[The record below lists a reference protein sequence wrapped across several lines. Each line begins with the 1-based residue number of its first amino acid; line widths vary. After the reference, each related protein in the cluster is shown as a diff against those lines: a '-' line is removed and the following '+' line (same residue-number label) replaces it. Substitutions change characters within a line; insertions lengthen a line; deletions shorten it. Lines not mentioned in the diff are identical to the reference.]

1 MKSLHPQPAL
11 ESFTAIKNVVTFVTQ
26 HLNFLRSCT
35 FLHRSTYQK
44 LIFLIVQMFALQ
56 VKTPAL
62 THVLQEA
69 PRTQMFLREDGK
81 GLNSL
86 LWRVNS
92 LPATRTH
99 IQEGGL
105 FIRIHRLARSLPIKL
120 SAGSLEKCP
129 NMGEF
134 SSDTL
139 VQPHFV
145 EQHKWLQIL

>member
-11 ESFTAIKNVVTFVTQ
+11 ESFTANKNVVTFVTQ

-56 VKTPAL
+56 VKTAAL

-86 LWRVNS
+86 LCYMHTHTGRGSIHKNS
-92 LPATRTH
+92 PLRKVITY
-99 IQEGGL
+99 
-105 FIRIHRLARSLPIKL
+105 RITCWKLVSISLNR
-120 SAGSLEKCP
+120 KCP

-145 EQHKWLQIL
+145 A